1 MYAKTVMESIQLN
14 LDFKKTKAQSEDVYV
29 KEKREEKEE
38 NVTYGGKETE
48 LLRKKDNFHCV
59 SYILGKGV

>member
-1 MYAKTVMESIQLN
+1 MESIQLN

-48 LLRKKDNFHCV
+48 LL
-59 SYILGKGV
+59 S